1 MDIRRERVDG
11 VVISDSRELAMLV
24 FRSFWNVV
32 RTKVSD
38 RSLYLGKRC
47 KGILGEGRH
56 DNLERPANK
65 RLIAL
70 RVVVVNVA
78 RSSIAVSRVS
88 HGEESPGNKKGVGV
102 GSVPGVTSCC

>member
-1 MDIRRERVDG
+1 MDIRREGVDG
-11 VVISDSRELAMLV
+11 VVVSDSRELAMLV
-24 FRSFWNVV
+24 FRGFWYVV

-38 RSLYLGKRC
+38 RSFDLGKRC

-56 DNLERPANK
+56 DSMERPADK

-78 RSSIAVSRVS
+78 RSPIAVSCIS
-88 HGEESPGNKKGVGV
+88 HG
-102 GSVPGVTSCC
+102 